1 MRDTSAALCA
11 EFTRAGTECFQRW
24 CALLDSRAK
33 PSPDAVVASQAALHE
48 AARRLRE
55 WCLADPAEAEAERQ
69 DLMVRQ
75 VEGQLAAEAAIQA
88 RRTAEDRGRI
98 RSSWVTAVMMT
109 GRSGLLTLPG
119 ISACGCGTR
128 PGAGSRCRLC
138 GGRDLPTSASTS
150 PSRPSQWPILR
161 CSMPPSAGP
170 SGRVARPRRPG
181 AARAAEGTGRASRR
195 GRDAV
200 LTAAIRVARTAM
212 TAADPRGDVD
222 PLQEDRHLP
231 R

>member
-1 MRDTSAALCA
+1 VRDTSAALCA

-33 PSPDAVVASQAALHE
+33 PSPDAVVASQAALRE

-161 CSMPPSAGP
+161 CSMPPRCRPLRPGGAPAPARGRAGGRGYRPGQPKRKGRCSDRRDPGRPHRDDRGGP
-170 SGRVARPRRPG
+170 SR
-181 AARAAEGTGRASRR
+181 
-195 GRDAV
+195 
-200 LTAAIRVARTAM
+200 
-212 TAADPRGDVD
+212 
-222 PLQEDRHLP
+222 
-231 R
+231 